1 MDGGA
6 IPRPPIKRASLAI
19 DRRRVNCHRRTPCCK
34 RSREKKDSGH
44 FPLGISSNTQF
55 AFTALPPPPS
65 FCSIDRKTAE
75 TMKKE
80 MMGLMEDELFPSTP
94 GKVKIERTH
103 AISRQLHQC
112 FASTSTMFL
121 WALFLIALTAS
132 YLSFQ
137 SFVDSSSRYFDA
149 SWGGM
154 QWEKQI
160 RASATVRRPGG
171 FSVLVTGAA
180 GFVGTHVSLALRKRG
195 DGVVGLDNFNSYY
208 DPSLKKARMALLDSR
223 GVFVVEGDINDAR
236 LLAKLFDVVPFTH
249 VMHLAAQAGVRY
261 AIENPASYVHSNIA
275 GLVALLEACK
285 SADPQPA
292 VVWASSSSVYGLN
305 EKVPFSESD
314 RTDRPASL
322 YAATKKAGEEIT
334 HTYNH
339 IYGLSTT
346 GLRFFTVYG
355 PWGRPDMAYFSFTRN
370 ILQGKPITVYRGK
383 DRVDLARDFTY
394 IDDIVKGCVASL
406 DTAEKSTGTGGRK
419 RGPAQYR
426 IYNLGNTSPV
436 TVPALV
442 GVLEHHL
449 KMKAKRNVVEMPGN
463 GDVPFTHANISLARA
478 ELGYK
483 PTTNLETGLKRFVR
497 WYLLYYGYNTRSG
510 GLAGSA
516 KSL

>member
-1 MDGGA
+1 MASRAGPIRSWRIGKKAEAAAPGQNRSAPFTVARKPGHRTA
-6 IPRPPIKRASLAI
+6 IAGPPRLSPDSA
-19 DRRRVNCHRRTPCCK
+19 DF
-34 RSREKKDSGH
+34 KK
-44 FPLGISSNTQF
+44 
-55 AFTALPPPPS
+55 AA
-65 FCSIDRKTAE
+65 
-75 TMKKE
+75 KK
-80 MMGLMEDELFPSTP
+80 MRLMEDELFPSTP
-94 GKVKIERTH
+94 GKFKIERAHT
-103 AISRQLHQC
+103 INRQFHRC

-137 SFVDSSSRYFDA
+137 SFVDTSSRYFNA

-154 QWEKQI
+154 HWEKQI
-160 RASATVRRPGG
+160 RASATPRRPGG
-171 FSVLVTGAA
+171 VSVLVTGAA

-208 DPSLKKARMALLDSR
+208 DPSLKKARNALLTSH

-275 GLVALLEACK
+275 GLVTLLEACK

-292 VVWASSSSVYGLN
+292 IVWASSSSVYGLN
-305 EKVPFSESD
+305 EKAPFSEAD

-322 YAATKKAGEEIT
+322 YAATKKAGEGIT

-339 IYGLSTT
+339 IYGLSIT
-346 GLRFFTVYG
+346 GLRFFT
-355 PWGRPDMAYFSFTRN
+355 
-370 ILQGKPITVYRGK
+370 GKPITVYSGK
-383 DRVDLARDFTY
+383 NHVDLARDFTY

-406 DTAEKSTGTGGRK
+406 DTAHKSTGSGGRK

-426 IYNLGNTSPV
+426 IFNLGNTSPV

-442 GVLEHHL
+442 GILERHL
-449 KMKAKRNVVEMPGN
+449 KVKAKRHMVEMPGN
-463 GDVPFTHANISLARA
+463 GDVPFTHANISSART
-478 ELGYK
+478 ELGYN
-483 PTTNLETGLKRFVR
+483 PTTNLEAGLKKFVK
-497 WYLLYYGYNTRSG
+497 WYLSYYGYNPRSG
-510 GLAGSA
+510 GGATKAS